1 MSGRQLCCQPWA
13 VLGLAGRTQGSQL
26 SMVFQNFPNGN
37 EPEAKCWW
45 LLGLPSRVPFLGRN
59 QSQADDKMLSSK
71 ILMSDMLWSAQNC
84 LQPGLFTL
92 STSPGLQFPGDVT
105 ELQLHGDKGQQC
117 LESPSLGCLPPGTMA
132 LRGHCCTNEN
142 VPCSVGR
149 LFLAMIISFCL
160 ATRGLLQKKRFAK
173 KGSEMISAQSRRSC
187 PYGCHPSVLLSS
199 CSWFC

>member
-1 MSGRQLCCQPWA
+1 
-13 VLGLAGRTQGSQL
+13 
-26 SMVFQNFPNGN
+26 
-37 EPEAKCWW
+37 
-45 LLGLPSRVPFLGRN
+45 
-59 QSQADDKMLSSK
+59 
-71 ILMSDMLWSAQNC
+71 MSDMLWSAQNC

-160 ATRGLLQKKRFAK
+160 ATRGLLQKGQR
-173 KGSEMISAQSRRSC
+173 SDISTKQEELSTWLPPLCVALLMFL
-187 PYGCHPSVLLSS
+187 VLLTWSTLLFKDRTPS
-199 CSWFC
+199 MRGEEVSDGRDTHISD

>member
-1 MSGRQLCCQPWA
+1 
-13 VLGLAGRTQGSQL
+13 
-26 SMVFQNFPNGN
+26 MVFQNFPNGN

-59 QSQADDKMLSSK
+59 QSRADDKMLSSK

-160 ATRGLLQKKRFAK
+160 ATRGLLQKGQR
-173 KGSEMISAQSRRSC
+173 SDISTKQEELSTWLPPLCVALLMFL
-187 PYGCHPSVLLSS
+187 VLLTWSTLLFKDRTPS
-199 CSWFC
+199 MRGEEVSDGRDTHISD